1 MADPRFFTK
10 SGPFTLERIAQ
21 EVGATIESDA
31 SEQEFAD
38 VAPLDSATASD
49 VSFFD
54 NPRYK
59 DALSTTKAGAV
70 ILAPASVELAP
81 AGVSLLVTDAPYPA
95 YASAAMMFYP
105 HLPRSD
111 ETLISPSSHVD
122 PSAKIGSSVTIDAGA
137 VIGANVEIGKGTSI
151 GANAVIGRGVQI
163 GRECAI
169 APNVTLTHALVGDR
183 VIIHPGA
190 RIGQDGFGFAMGP
203 NGHQKIP
210 QLGRVILQDD
220 VDIGANTTIDRG
232 AGPDT
237 VIGQGSKID
246 NQVQL
251 GHNVSIGRGCIIVSQ
266 VGISGSAKLGNYVV
280 AGGQVG
286 IAGHLEIGDGA
297 MLAARTGVPSDLEGG
312 QQYGG
317 TPARPVAQWR
327 RELAA
332 VAILAKRKKKKKAT

>member
-1 MADPRFFTK
+1 MADARFFTK
-10 SGPFTLERIAQ
+10 AGPFTLAHIAHDI
-21 EVGATIESDA
+21 GATVEAIDA
-31 SEQEFAD
+31 TREYTD
-38 VAPLDSATASD
+38 VAPLDTATASH

-70 ILAPASVELAP
+70 IIAPSAVEHAP
-81 AGVSLLVTDAPYPA
+81 SGISLLITDAPYPA
-95 YASAAMMFYP
+95 YASAALLFYP
-105 HLPRSD
+105 HLSPQKEAS
-111 ETLISPSSHVD
+111 ISPSAHVD
-122 PSAKIGSSVTIDAGA
+122 PSAKIGTGVSIEPGA
-137 VIGANVEIGKGTSI
+137 VVGANVEIGNGSSV
-151 GANAVIGRGVQI
+151 GANTVIGRGVQI
-163 GRECAI
+163 GRNCAI
-169 APNVTLTHALVGDR
+169 APNVTLSHALVGDR

-210 QLGRVILQDD
+210 QLGRVVLQDD

-232 AGPDT
+232 SGPDT

-332 VAILAKRKKKKKAT
+332 VAILAKRKKKKN

>member
-10 SGPFTLERIAQ
+10 AGPFSLEHIAQ
-21 EVGATIESDA
+21 KIGAKVEHSDG
-31 SEQEFAD
+31 SREISD
-38 VAPLDSATASD
+38 VAPLDSATAAD
-49 VSFFD
+49 ISFFD

-59 DALSTTKAGAV
+59 DALEATKAGAV
-70 ILAPASVELAP
+70 IIASASVDLAPE
-81 AGVSLLVTDAPYPA
+81 GVTLLVTDAPYPA
-95 YASAAMMFYP
+95 YASTALLFYP
-105 HLPRSD
+105 HASHGTA
-111 ETLISPSSHVD
+111 EVSPAAHVD
-122 PSAKIGSSVTIDAGA
+122 PSARLGADVDIAPGA
-137 VIGANVEIGKGTSI
+137 VVGANVEIGQGSSI
-151 GANAVIGRGVQI
+151 GANTVIGRGVQI

-169 APNVTLTHALVGDR
+169 AANVTLSHALVGDR

-210 QLGRVILQDD
+210 QLGRVIIQDD
-220 VDIGANTTIDRG
+220 VDIGSNTTIDRG

-237 VIGQGSKID
+237 VIGEGSKID

-251 GHNVSIGRGCIIVSQ
+251 AHNVSVGQGCVIVSQ

-317 TPARPVAQWR
+317 TPARPMSQWR

-332 VAILAKRKKKKKAT
+332 VAILAKRKKKKKA

>member
-10 SGPFTLERIAQ
+10 AGPFSLDRIAREIGARVERDDGSR
-21 EVGATIESDA
+21 EV
-31 SEQEFAD
+31 AD
-38 VAPLDSATASD
+38 VAPLDAATASD
-49 VSFFD
+49 ISFFD

-59 DALSTTKAGAV
+59 DALEATNAGAV
-70 ILAPASVELAP
+70 IVAPGSVDLAPEGTA
-81 AGVSLLVTDAPYPA
+81 LLVTDAPYPA
-95 YASAAMMFYP
+95 YASAALLFYP
-105 HLPRSD
+105 HVSHGD
-111 ETLISPSSHVD
+111 AGEISPAAHID
-122 PSAKIGSSVTIDAGA
+122 PSATLASGVHVAPGV
-137 VIGANVEIGKGTSI
+137 VIGANADIGQGSSI
-151 GANAVIGRGVQI
+151 GANTVIGPGVQI
-163 GRECAI
+163 GRNCAI
-169 APNVTLTHALVGDR
+169 AANVTLSHALVGDR

-210 QLGRVILQDD
+210 QLGRVVIQDD

-232 AGPDT
+232 SGPDT
-237 VIGQGSKID
+237 VIGEGSKID

-251 GHNVSIGRGCIIVSQ
+251 AHNVSVGRGCVIVSQ

-297 MLAARTGVPSDLEGG
+297 MLAARTGVPGDLEGG

-317 TPARPVAQWR
+317 TPARPMSQWR

-332 VAILAKRKKKKKAT
+332 VAILAKRKKKKRA

>member
-1 MADPRFFTK
+1 MADARFFTR
-10 SGPFTLERIAQ
+10 SGPFKLEQIAREIGATLEA
-21 EVGATIESDA
+21 GNAT
-31 SEQEFAD
+31 SEFVD
-38 VAPLDSATASD
+38 VAPLDSATAAD
-49 VSFFD
+49 ISFFD

-59 DALSTTKAGAV
+59 DALSATKAGAV
-70 ILAPASVELAP
+70 ILAASAVEFTPPSA
-81 AGVSLLVTDAPYPA
+81 SLLVTDSPYPA
-95 YASAAMMFYP
+95 YASAALLFYP
-105 HLPRSD
+105 HLSHAD
-111 ETLISPSSHVD
+111 ELSISPSAHVD
-122 PSAKIGSSVTIDAGA
+122 PTAQIGASVTIEPGA
-137 VIGANVEIGKGTSI
+137 VIGANVEIGTGSSI
-151 GANAVIGRGVQI
+151 GANTVIGRGVQI
-163 GRECAI
+163 GSNCAI
-169 APNVTLTHALVGDR
+169 AAHVTLSHALVGDR

-203 NGHQKIP
+203 SGHQKIP
-210 QLGRVILQDD
+210 QLGRVVLQDD

-237 VIGQGSKID
+237 VIGEGSKID

-297 MLAARTGVPSDLEGG
+297 MLAARTGVPGNLEGG

-317 TPARPVAQWR
+317 TPARPVSQWR

-332 VAILAKRKKKKKAT
+332 VAILAKRKKKKK

>member
-1 MADPRFFTK
+1 MADARFFTR
-10 SGPFTLERIAQ
+10 SGPFTLQQIANHID
-21 EVGATIESDA
+21 ATLKA
-31 SEQEFAD
+31 SNSSRQCVD
-38 VAPLDSATASD
+38 VAPLDTAKAD
-49 VSFFD
+49 EISFFD

-59 DALSTTKAGAV
+59 DALAATNAGAV
-70 ILAPASVELAP
+70 IVAPSGVDLAPE
-81 AGVSLLVTDAPYPA
+81 GVSLLVTDAPYPA
-95 YASAAMMFYP
+95 YASTALMFYP
-105 HLPRSD
+105 VVSD
-111 ETLISPSSHVD
+111 SDKGSISSAAHVD
-122 PSAKIGSSVTIDAGA
+122 SSAKLGYGVSVDPGA
-137 VIGANVEIGKGTSI
+137 VIGPRVEIGAGSSI
-151 GANAVIGRGVQI
+151 GANTVIGRGVQI
-163 GRECAI
+163 GRDCAI
-169 APNVTLTHALVGDR
+169 AANVTLSHALLGDR

-210 QLGRVILQDD
+210 QLGRVVIQDD

-237 VIGQGSKID
+237 VIGEGSKID

-251 GHNVSIGRGCIIVSQ
+251 AHNVSIGRGCVIVSQ

-317 TPARPVAQWR
+317 TPARPMSQWR

-332 VAILAKRKKKKKAT
+332 VAILAKRKKKKKA

>member
-1 MADPRFFTK
+1 MADARFFTR
-10 SGPFTLERIAQ
+10 SGPFKLEQIAQ
-21 EVGATIESDA
+21 ETGAKIQNGDSLHEYV
-31 SEQEFAD
+31 D
-38 VAPLDSATASD
+38 VAPLDSATGTD
-49 VSFFD
+49 ISFFD
-54 NPRYK
+54 NPSYR
-59 DALSTTKAGAV
+59 DALATTKAGAV
-70 ILAPASVELAP
+70 ILAPSMVDLAP
-81 AGVSLLVTDAPYPA
+81 QKSSLLVTDAPYAA
-95 YASAAMMFYP
+95 YARTAMMFYP
-105 HLPRSD
+105 CTVSADHA
-111 ETLISPSSHVD
+111 EINPSAHID
-122 PSAKIGSSVTIDAGA
+122 PSARIGSGTDIGAGA
-137 VIGANVEIGKGTSI
+137 VIGANVEIGQGSSI
-151 GANAVIGRGVQI
+151 GANTVIGRGVQI
-163 GRECAI
+163 GRDCAI
-169 APNVTLTHALVGDR
+169 AANVTLTHALVGDR

-251 GHNVSIGRGCIIVSQ
+251 AHNVSLGRGCIIVSQ

-317 TPARPVAQWR
+317 TPARPISQWR

-332 VAILAKRKKKKKAT
+332 VAILAKRKKKKAT

>member
-1 MADPRFFTK
+1 MADARFFTR
-10 SGPFTLERIAQ
+10 SGPFTLEQIAG
-21 EVGATIESDA
+21 EIGATLQAGDPGKTVV
-31 SEQEFAD
+31 D
-38 VAPLDSATASD
+38 VAPLEAATAD
-49 VSFFD
+49 EVSFFE

-59 DALSTTKAGAV
+59 DALAATKAGAV
-70 ILAPASVELAP
+70 IIAPSAVDLAPEGMP
-81 AGVSLLVTDAPYPA
+81 LLVTNAPYPG
-95 YASAAMMFYP
+95 YASAALMFYP
-105 HLPRSD
+105 HVSAD
-111 ETLISPSSHVD
+111 AAGAISPAAHVD
-122 PSAKIGSSVTIDAGA
+122 PTAKIAAGVAIGAGA
-137 VIGANVEIGKGTSI
+137 VIGANVEIGEGSSV
-151 GANAVIGRGVQI
+151 GANSVIGRGVMI
-163 GRECAI
+163 GRNCAI
-169 APNVTLTHALVGDR
+169 AANVTLSHTLMGDR

-210 QLGRVILQDD
+210 QLGRVVIQDD
-220 VDIGANTTIDRG
+220 VDIGSNTTIDRG

-237 VIGQGSKID
+237 VIGEGSKID

-251 GHNVSIGRGCIIVSQ
+251 AHNVNVGRGCVIVSQ
-266 VGISGSAKLGNYVV
+266 VGISGSAKLGNFVV

-317 TPARPVAQWR
+317 TPARPMSQWR

-332 VAILAKRKKKKKAT
+332 VAILAKRKKKKKA